1 MRTVGY
7 SKWETWHFAGALGL
21 GLLAILLNLHA
32 WKDIFDIAQLDEEQS
47 HIFLVPVVSLWMLW
61 ARRKRLRNCPPGGTF
76 VGPIIAGVG
85 VLASIVGYDH
95 AVQSLWH
102 AGAVLMFIGAIM
114 TMLGKNVLF
123 QFLPA
128 FAVLAFLVPIP
139 GSVRQA
145 ISIPLQTATAGVTEA
160 ILDLCGV
167 PLTRSGNVLKI
178 NGMDVA
184 VAEAC
189 NGMRMVFALLL
200 VAYAFAFSIP
210 LRNTTRFFLLLFSPV
225 AALFCNVVRLIPTT
239 LIYGYMERA
248 TGDNFHDWSGW
259 LMLPVA
265 FFLLMGVIKALKWAL
280 LPVMRYNL
288 AYQ

>member
-7 SKWETWHFAGALGL
+7 SKWEAWHFIGALAL
-21 GLLAILLNLHA
+21 GAIAIAACWQA

-47 HIFLVPVVSLWMLW
+47 HIFLVPVVAVWMVW
-61 ARRKRLRNCPPGGTF
+61 ARRKRLRNCPPAGTF
-76 VGPIIAGVG
+76 VGPIIAALGAA
-85 VLASIVGYDH
+85 ASVIGYDN
-95 AVQSLWH
+95 AIQSMWH
-102 AGAVLMFIGAIM
+102 LGAVLLFIGAVL
-114 TMLGKNVLF
+114 TTLGKNVLF

-139 GSVRQA
+139 GAIRQA
-145 ISIPLQTATAGVTEA
+145 VSIPLQTATASVTEG

-167 PLTRSGNVLKI
+167 PLTRSGNVLRI

-225 AALFCNVVRLIPTT
+225 AALFCNVIRLIPTT
-239 LIYGYMERA
+239 LIYGYMDRS
-248 TGDNFHDWSGW
+248 TGDEFHDWSGW

-265 FFLLMGVIKALKWAL
+265 FFLLMGVVKALKWAL
-280 LPVMRYNL
+280 IPVMRYNL

>member
-7 SKWETWHFAGALGL
+7 SKWEVWHFLGAFALG
-21 GLLAILLNLHA
+21 AIAIAVCWQA
-32 WKDIFDIAQLDEEQS
+32 WKDIHDIAQLDEEQS
-47 HIFLVPVVSLWMLW
+47 HIFLVPVVAVWMVW

-76 VGPIIAGVG
+76 VGPIIAAVG
-85 VLASIVGYDH
+85 AAASVIGYDH
-95 AVQSLWH
+95 AIQSLWH
-102 AGAVLMFIGAIM
+102 LGAVLLFIGAVL
-114 TMLGKNVLF
+114 TTLGKNVLF

-139 GSVRQA
+139 GAIRQA
-145 ISIPLQTATAGVTEA
+145 ISIPLQTATASVTEA

-210 LRNTTRFFLLLFSPV
+210 LRNTTRFFLLLFSPA
-225 AALFCNVVRLIPTT
+225 AALFCNVLRLIPTT
-239 LIYGYMERA
+239 LIYGYMERS
-248 TGDNFHDWSGW
+248 TGDQFHDWSGW

-265 FFLLMGVIKALKWAL
+265 FFLLMGVVKALKWAL
-280 LPVMRYNL
+280 IPVMRYNL